1 MGYADTAE
9 RAEREREKEKQMD
22 GACKEESK
30 AESDTKGRELPTS
43 MNGYCCLG

>member
-9 RAEREREKEKQMD
+9 RAEREKRRSIQMD

-43 MNGYCCLG
+43 MNG